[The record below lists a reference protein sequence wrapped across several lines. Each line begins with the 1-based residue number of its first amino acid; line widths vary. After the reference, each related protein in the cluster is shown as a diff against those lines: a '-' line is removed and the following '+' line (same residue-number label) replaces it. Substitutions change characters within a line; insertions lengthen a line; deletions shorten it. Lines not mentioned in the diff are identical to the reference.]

1 MKQNADKIN
10 ALSETELSKQLKDGV
25 EQMFRLRFQLS
36 MGQADGLKKLRQLR
50 KERARLLTVERQRQ
64 ISAKATAATTTTTA
78 VTPVASKVAAKK
90 ITVPKAAAPKVRKPK
105 AVAEVTETA
114 APKAKKAE
122 TKKPAAKKTA
132 SKATKE

>member
-64 ISAKATAATTTTTA
+64 IDAKATGPATTATMGGGTPRALTRTPRCASSRTAPATTA
-78 VTPVASKVAAKK
+78 TTRPS
-90 ITVPKAAAPKVRKPK
+90 P
-105 AVAEVTETA
+105 
-114 APKAKKAE
+114 
-122 TKKPAAKKTA
+122 
-132 SKATKE
+132 